1 MILRIILF
9 MLMGLFSAGSLLAG
23 NNPLQEASGDS
34 SLAIDTSKILLKE
47 PKKEPFKPHA
57 KISGLLSA
65 VVPGAGQIYNR
76 KYWKAPVI
84 WAAAGAVG
92 FLIYTNHQ
100 TYAQYRDALRL
111 RTDNDP
117 NTIDAFEQTLT
128 ENDLL
133 TLQDAA
139 RRSRDLWIILTSL
152 GHALNVVDAVVDA
165 HLATFDV
172 SDDLSMRLS
181 PTIISYRQ
189 QIKPGLSI
197 TFNFR

>member
-1 MILRIILF
+1 
-9 MLMGLFSAGSLLAG
+9 MLLGLFSAGSLLAG
-23 NNPLQEASGDS
+23 NNLLHEASGDS
-34 SLAIDTSKILLKE
+34 SLAIDTSKILRKE
-47 PKKEPFKPHA
+47 PKKEVFKPHA

-117 NTIDAFEQTLT
+117 NTLDAFEQTLT

-181 PTIISYRQ
+181 PAIISSRQ

>member
-1 MILRIILF
+1 
-9 MLMGLFSAGSLLAG
+9 MGLFSATALRAGSK
-23 NNPLQEASGDS
+23 PLFAAACDS
-34 SLAIDTSKILLKE
+34 SLAIDTSKILQKE
-47 PKKEPFKPHA
+47 PKKEVFKPNA
-57 KISGLLSA
+57 KVSGLLSA

-92 FLIYTNHQ
+92 YLIYSNHQ
-100 TYAQYRDALRL
+100 TYTQYRDALRL

-117 NTIDAFEQTLT
+117 ATIDAFEQTLT

-181 PTIISYRQ
+181 PSIICTHRQ
-189 QIKPGLSI
+189 FKPALSI